1 MALWGNDDNLVSS
14 GTVSLNYSNKT
25 VTGAGTTFGTT
36 GFGGIG
42 DVIRFGSRPGTF
54 FGEAVIVSVAGTQSC
69 TIGSTDGLSGDAISG
84 AQYFLSELPKSTTQD
99 QTFIGRQDAAF
110 ATIGQSAQANAA
122 SAVGADALSADI
134 FTFPQGGFMISEGDQ
149 YLDSPGAQTGTGI
162 EVIGVGTANATVTS
176 LSPVGFSTIFVV
188 APPGVI
194 AGDASINVT
203 IGGVAGASI
212 ASIAAT
218 SITLAANGSGISTIS
233 VAVAKDSRIMFSN
246 QQLVSLAST
255 ISNAVSDNDHLY
267 FQRKTG
273 GYDRIVCG
281 ISNATSALFDGSS
294 GEYRTSGSGWVGV
307 QTYID
312 MHGNLRVKS
321 ETLVA
326 MSGIQTGIH
335 GLGYPTSEN
344 GGLIQ
349 P

>member
-25 VTGAGTTFGTT
+25 VTGAGTTFGTV
-36 GFGGIG
+36 GFGVTG

-54 FGEAVIVSVAGTQSC
+54 FGEAVIVSIAGTQSC
-69 TIGSTDGLSGDAISG
+69 TIGSTAGLSGAAISG

-99 QTFIGRQDAAF
+99 QTFVGRQDAAF

-134 FTFPQGGFMISEGDQ
+134 FTFPQGGYMISEGDQ
-149 YLDSPGAQTGTGI
+149 YLDSPNAQTGTGI

-188 APPGVI
+188 APPGVV

-218 SITLAANGSGISTIS
+218 SIINRSSFSEGSLSQLSKKTD
-233 VAVAKDSRIMFSN
+233 AKTVK
-246 QQLVSLAST
+246 Q
-255 ISNAVSDNDHLY
+255 
-267 FQRKTG
+267 
-273 GYDRIVCG
+273 
-281 ISNATSALFDGSS
+281 TS
-294 GEYRTSGSGWVGV
+294 
-307 QTYID
+307 Q
-312 MHGNLRVKS
+312 
-321 ETLVA
+321 
-326 MSGIQTGIH
+326 
-335 GLGYPTSEN
+335 
-344 GGLIQ
+344 
-349 P
+349 

>member
-25 VTGAGTTFGTT
+25 VTGAGTTFGSV
-36 GFGGIG
+36 GFGVTGN
-42 DVIRFGSRPGTF
+42 VIRFGSRPGAF
-54 FGEAVIVSVAGTQSC
+54 FGEAVIVSIAGTQSC
-69 TIGSTDGLSGDAISG
+69 TIGSTEGLSGGAISG
-84 AQYFLSELPKSTTQD
+84 AQYFLSELPKSSTQD
-99 QTFIGRQDAAF
+99 QTFVGRQDASF
-110 ATIGQSAQANAA
+110 NTIGQAIDVDAA
-122 SAVGADALSADI
+122 SAVGADALSAEI
-134 FTFPQGGFMISEGDQ
+134 FTFPQGGFAISAGDR
-149 YLDSPGAQTGTGI
+149 YLDSPNKLDGTPI

-188 APPGVI
+188 VPPGVVV
-194 AGDASINVT
+194 GDTINAT
-203 IGGVAGASI
+203 IGGVAGQTI

-218 SITLAANGSGISTIS
+218 SVTLASNGGISTIS
-233 VAVAKDSRIMFSN
+233 VAVAKDSRIQFSN
-246 QQLVSLAST
+246 DNLVSLAST
-255 ISNAVSDNDHLY
+255 ISNAVSITDKLY
-267 FQRKTG
+267 FQRKSG
-273 GYDRIVCG
+273 GYDRIVFG
-281 ISNATSALFDGSS
+281 VSDGTSALFDGSS
-294 GEYRTSGSGWVGV
+294 GKYRTSGSGWVGV

>member
-1 MALWGNDDNLVSS
+1 MALWGNNDNIVSS
-14 GTVSLNYSNKT
+14 GSVSLNYSNKT

-69 TIGSTDGLSGDAISG
+69 TIGSTTGLSGAAISG
-84 AQYFLSELPKSTTQD
+84 AEYFLSELPKYTTQD

-110 ATIGQSAQANAA
+110 ATIGQSALANAA

-188 APPGVI
+188 APPGVV
-194 AGDASINVT
+194 AGDTINVT
-203 IGGVAGASI
+203 IGGVAGQTI
-212 ASIAAT
+212 ASVAAT
-218 SITLAANGSGISTIS
+218 SVTLNSTGGISTIS
-233 VAVAKDSRIMFSN
+233 VAVAKDSRIQFTN
-246 QQLVSLAST
+246 DNLVSLAST
-255 ISNAVSDNDHLY
+255 ISNAVSANDHLF

-273 GYDRIVCG
+273 GYDRIVYG
-281 ISNATSALFDGSS
+281 ISETTSALYDGDT
-294 GEYRTSGSGWVGV
+294 GKYRTEGGGWVGV

-326 MSGIQTGIH
+326 ASGIQTGIH
-335 GLGYPTSEN
+335 GLGYPTDEN
-344 GGLIQ
+344 
-349 P
+349 

>member
-1 MALWGNDDNLVSS
+1 MALWGNNDNIVSS
-14 GTVSLNYSNKT
+14 GSVSLNYSNKT

-36 GFGGIG
+36 GFGEIG

-69 TIGSTDGLSGDAISG
+69 TIGSTTGLSGAAISG
-84 AQYFLSELPKSTTQD
+84 AEYFLSELPKYTTQD

-110 ATIGQSAQANAA
+110 ATIGQSALANAA

-188 APPGVI
+188 APPGVV
-194 AGDASINVT
+194 AGDTINVT
-203 IGGVAGASI
+203 IGGVAGQTI
-212 ASIAAT
+212 ASVAAT
-218 SITLAANGSGISTIS
+218 SVTLNSTGGISTIS
-233 VAVAKDSRIMFSN
+233 VAVAKDSRIQFTN
-246 QQLVSLAST
+246 DNLVSLAST
-255 ISNAVSDNDHLY
+255 ISNAVSANDHLF

-273 GYDRIVCG
+273 GYDRIVYG
-281 ISNATSALFDGSS
+281 ISETTSALYDGDT
-294 GEYRTSGSGWVGV
+294 GKYRTEGGGWVGV

-326 MSGIQTGIH
+326 ASGIQTGIH
-335 GLGYPTSEN
+335 GLGYPTDEN
-344 GGLIQ
+344 
-349 P
+349 